1 MGGNFRVEWV
11 AILPWNGW
19 QLSCGISGSF
29 HMEWLATLP
38 WNMHQAHDLAVSA
51 LKAAHFILIP
61 VQPSPYDIWA
71 TSDLWTS

>member
-1 MGGNFRVEWV
+1 
-11 AILPWNGW
+11 
-19 QLSCGISGSF
+19 
-29 HMEWLATLP
+29 MEWLATLP